1 MSDDKPKTTRLDPR
15 PVSET
20 PGLWP
25 LKKVSRQELAEL
37 YPVVDEKPE
46 PISGAEFVD
55 GMPGMSDRIN
65 KLMRSLMRHRERY
78 IRAWIAHYGARP
90 EQVSLVES
98 WMDAGRYGDLPVQA
112 RTFSV
117 RFVKDTDDVAELVKA
132 AREVLDDKGSGWLA
146 SDTIHDLEAAL
157 KKFEG

>member
-78 IRAWIAHYGARP
+78 IRAWIAHYGAHPADVHMVTRMGMGL
-90 EQVSLVES
+90 E
-98 WMDAGRYGDLPVQA
+98 GGDVM
-112 RTFSV
+112 RMEY
-117 RFVKDTDDVAELVKA
+117 RKDSDHVAELVKA

>member
-1 MSDDKPKTTRLDPR
+1 VSDDKPKTTRLDPR

-55 GMPGMSDRIN
+55 GMPGMSERIE

-90 EQVSLVES
+90 EQVHIVT
-98 WMDAGRYGDLPVQA
+98 Q
-112 RTFSV
+112 F
-117 RFVKDTDDVAELVKA
+117 KDNGEVMRMEYRKDSDHVAELVKA
-132 AREVLDDKGSGWLA
+132 AWAVVDVGFHTHECEHGPAIDA
-146 SDTIHDLEAAL
+146 LEAVL
-157 KKFEG
+157 KPFEGKP